1 MSGRADKRPMLA
13 QAQLLELAPADVMIP
28 ERIGFLHED
37 NAAAL
42 GRLMAVDGQRDPI
55 KVVRRFPKEDLADVA
70 ARGATPWLLV
80 TGMHRLMGATYEGI
94 TVFAIEVSGKP
105 EDLADLEASENLH
118 RRPLGPIERAK
129 FTAALV
135 TAAQERI
142 AREHGNLDQ
151 YQRGA
156 KARWD
161 RVRHG
166 EELAE
171 GALRDETE
179 DACAKIAQAYSWEES
194 VGEALG
200 MSRRTIHND
209 LALYRLIIQPFPDLA
224 EALAK
229 HPVVGENGSQLKA
242 IAQVKDE
249 GLRRKVIEQLLAD
262 HEIGVE
268 DAKIAAGL
276 EGFRPDATPVAHQ
289 KHMDAVTNNW
299 KRLSV
304 PQQRQFL
311 PKFVELLTP
320 EMKRTLRDQLVDEL
334 GAGRRSPDEFEEGT
348 IAWQM
353 AKEGKL

>member
-1 MSGRADKRPMLA
+1 MSGRAKRH
-13 QAQLLELAPADVMIP
+13 QLLQGAELLIIDPADIFVP
-28 ERIGFLHED
+28 ERIGFYHPD
-37 NAAAL
+37 KAAAL

-55 KVVRRFPKEDLADVA
+55 KVTRRFPKKAVADVKA
-70 ARGATPWLLV
+70 AGDQPWQLVVGRHRHAGAEI
-80 TGMHRLMGATYEGI
+80 EGI
-94 TVFAIEVSGKP
+94 MVFGLEVKGTP
-105 EDLADLEASENLH
+105 EELADLEASENLH
-118 RRPLGPIERAK
+118 RRPLGPLERAA

-142 AREHGNLDQ
+142 AREHGELDQ

-161 RVRHG
+161 RVKHG

-242 IAQVKDE
+242 ITQVEKE
-249 GLRRKVIEQLLAD
+249 ATRRKVIEHLLAD

-268 DAKIAAGL
+268 DARIAAGL
-276 EGFRPDATPVAHQ
+276 EGFDAPGMAIPGEKHINTVVSRWSKLDLEQ
-289 KHMDAVTNNW
+289 KR
-299 KRLSV
+299 K
-304 PQQRQFL
+304 FL
-311 PKFVELLTP
+311 PRIAEMLTP
-320 EMKRTLRDQLVDEL
+320 ELKRALHELLSEEL
-334 GAGRRSPDEFEEGT
+334 G
-348 IAWQM
+348 
-353 AKEGKL
+353 L